1 MSAKTTRHEEYSE
14 AQGTLYMALELGS
27 GEWRLGFTVGLG
39 QKARERT
46 IAARDVVGLTK
57 EISRAKERFKLQ
69 SSARVVSCYEA
80 GRDGFWLHRFL
91 IQVGVENVVV
101 DSASIEINRRAKR
114 AKTDALDV
122 RKLTAMLVRYDE
134 GERKVWSVVRVP
146 SADEEDN
153 RHLHRELDTLRA
165 ERTRSTNRIQGLLAG
180 QGVRLL
186 ITKNLLEQLKAVRLY
201 DGRPLP
207 PALHCRLVREYAR
220 VKLIDAQIR
229 ELEVDRAELVK
240 EWEAPEGEKVR
251 QLLRLKGIGINSAWL
266 FVHEFF
272 GWRRF
277 SNRRQVGSL
286 AGLTPTPYQSGQQSR
301 DQGISKAGQKLVR
314 HLAVEIAWGWVRF
327 QPRSRL
333 TLWFQERFGAGSSRL
348 RRIGIVALARKLLI
362 ALWRYLETNALP
374 DGALLKA

>member
-1 MSAKTTRHEEYSE
+1 MSATTRQVEYSE
-14 AQGTLYMALELGS
+14 APGTLYMAFELGN
-27 GEWRLGFTVGLG
+27 GEWRLGFTTGLG
-39 QKARERT
+39 QKARERS
-46 IAARDVVGLTK
+46 ILARDLVAVK
-57 EISRAKERFKLQ
+57 REIDRAKERFKLA

-91 IQVGVENVVV
+91 SEEGIVNVVV
-101 DSASIEINRRAKR
+101 DSSSIEINRRAKR
-114 AKTDALDV
+114 VKTDALDV
-122 RKLTAMLVRYDE
+122 RKLVAMLVRYDG
-134 GERKVWSVVRVP
+134 GERKVWSVVQVP
-146 SADEEDN
+146 SVEAEDN
-153 RHLHRELDTLRA
+153 RHLHRELDTLRV
-165 ERTRSTNRIQGLLAG
+165 ERTRATNRIQGLLAG

-186 ITKNLLEQLKAVRLY
+186 VTKDFLDQLKTVRLY

-220 VKLIDAQIR
+220 VGLLDSQIR
-229 ELEVDRAELVK
+229 ELEQDRAELVK
-240 EWEAPEGEKVR
+240 EWEGPEAEKVR
-251 QLLRLKGIGINSAWL
+251 RLLQLRGIGVNSAWL
-266 FVHEFF
+266 FVAEFF

-277 SNRRQVGSL
+277 SNRRQVGAL

-333 TLWFQERFGAGSSRL
+333 TLWYQERFGGGGNRL

-362 ALWRYLETNALP
+362 ALWRYLETGEVP
-374 DGALLKA
+374 EGAVLKA